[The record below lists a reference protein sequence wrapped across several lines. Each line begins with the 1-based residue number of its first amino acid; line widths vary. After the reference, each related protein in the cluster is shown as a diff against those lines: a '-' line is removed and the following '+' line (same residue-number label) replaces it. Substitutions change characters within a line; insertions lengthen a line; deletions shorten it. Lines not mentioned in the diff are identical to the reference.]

1 MAPSLSPARRKPR
14 LLVVTPNKGHL
25 SLLARRLGEEG
36 YALATAAD
44 GPGALGELHRNG
56 VDLVLAELV
65 MAPMSGPELTRAIR
79 EHGAFAHVPIML
91 LAGRAEPDP
100 AVRAYAAGA
109 DDVMLKPFHFELL
122 VARIERRLAAARQLA
137 SLQADMVALDAR
149 AALKAIELG
158 ELRDRM
164 YALEAERRR
173 LAAA

>member
-1 MAPSLSPARRKPR
+1 MAPFPSSARKPR

-25 SLLARRLGEEG
+25 SLLARRLSEEN

-44 GPGALGELHRNG
+44 GSAALGELHRSP

-65 MAPMSGPELTRAIR
+65 MKPMSGAELTRAIR
-79 EHGAFAHVPIML
+79 EHAAFAHVPIVL

-122 VARIERRLAAARQLA
+122 VAKIERRLAAARQVAALR
-137 SLQADMVALDAR
+137 ADMEALDAR

-164 YALEAERRR
+164 YRLEAERRR
-173 LAAA
+173 VAV

>member
-1 MAPSLSPARRKPR
+1 MAPSLSALRRKPR

-25 SLLARRLGEEG
+25 SVLARRLGEEG
-36 YALATAAD
+36 YQLATAAD
-44 GPGALGELHRNG
+44 GAAALGELHRSP

-79 EHGAFAHVPIML
+79 ERAAFAILPIML

-122 VARIERRLAAARQLA
+122 VARIERRLSAARQVA
-137 SLQADMVALDAR
+137 SLRADMEALDAR
-149 AALKAIELG
+149 AAMKAIELG
-158 ELRDRM
+158 ELKDRM
-164 YALEAERRR
+164 HALEAERRR
-173 LAAA
+173 LSA

>member
-1 MAPSLSPARRKPR
+1 MSLFVPSARRRPR

-25 SLLARRLGEEG
+25 ALLARRLGEEG
-36 YALATAAD
+36 YAIAAAAD
-44 GPGALGELHRNG
+44 GSAGLGELHRSP

-79 EHGAFAHVPIML
+79 EQAAFAHLPVML
-91 LAGRAEPDP
+91 LAGRDQPDP
-100 AVRAYAAGA
+100 AVRAYEAGA

-137 SLQADMVALDAR
+137 TLRADMAALDAR

-164 YALEAERRR
+164 YALEAEKRRVS
-173 LAAA
+173 A

>member
-1 MAPSLSPARRKPR
+1 MAPSLFPARRKPR

-25 SLLARRLGEEG
+25 ALLARRLGEEG
-36 YALATAAD
+36 YALATAPD
-44 GPGALGELHRNG
+44 GSGALGELYRTPI
-56 VDLVLAELV
+56 DLVLAELV
-65 MAPMSGPELTRAIR
+65 MTPMSGPELTRAIR
-79 EHGAFAHVPIML
+79 EHSAFVQVPIVL

-137 SLQADMVALDAR
+137 ALRADMEALDAR

-158 ELRDRM
+158 ELKDRM
-164 YALEAERRR
+164 FALEAERRR
-173 LAAA
+173 AQAA